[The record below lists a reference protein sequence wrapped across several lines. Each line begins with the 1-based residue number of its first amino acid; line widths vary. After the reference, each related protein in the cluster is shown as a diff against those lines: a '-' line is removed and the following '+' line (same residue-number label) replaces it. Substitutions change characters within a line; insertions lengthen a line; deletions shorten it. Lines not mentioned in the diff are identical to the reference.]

1 MDRKRLALVVQRY
14 GEDIVGGSESLCR
27 TVAEMLTS
35 HYPVEVLTTCA
46 KDYVTWKNEYPAG
59 VSTLNGV
66 TVHRFPVDFE
76 RGPRFHRVMGEILGG
91 MPLHNYRKYKNLM
104 KETIAHSPIKQQISC
119 LKSQGPYSTKM
130 LEHLSARHQ
139 DYALVIFFTYLYPTT
154 FFGSQQVPTAK
165 TVLIPTAHDEAPI
178 HFPVFQKMFARF
190 PAYVFLTPEERRFIE
205 ETFDV
210 DDALKMTIGMPVQ
223 LKYQPDPL
231 RFRQKYGL
239 DGQFLLCAGRIEPA
253 KGYDDLFR
261 LFRAARS
268 HLPSELR
275 LVLIGERLMEIPEEA
290 GIIYLGYLPEQDK
303 GDAYAA
309 ASVLSNPSLN
319 ESFSIV
325 TLEAMLCQT
334 PVVVNEKCAVSVGH
348 VRRSNGGLYYSNGY
362 EFIEVLNFLLAES
375 ETRKRMG
382 TNGRQYVEQNY
393 SYSKVEQRFLD
404 FVDETIERS
413 NKTWSASSLRRDER
427 KERRSMEYSKVWDKM
442 AKQNAKHSIYAT
454 SDEERFEKGG
464 KTDADRM
471 RQWIAPESVVLD
483 VGCGIGRVEKYLAP
497 YCHAIHAVDVSK
509 EMLHQA
515 KEHLSGIE
523 NVFFHHT
530 SSTDLSFA
538 DNEMFDFSF
547 SLLVLQHMK
556 KEDAYLSLCEIYRTL
571 KEGGRAYIQFPS
583 LFSDV
588 YSELFI
594 EYAKMDDRAVSRV
607 RPYTPDEVRFLLQ
620 LVGFTL
626 ESQTSDVEIITLVRK
641 V

>member
-1 MDRKRLALVVQRY
+1 MIDRKSLALVVQRY
-14 GEDIVGGSESLCR
+14 GEDVVGGSESLCR

-35 HYPVEVLTTCA
+35 HYSVEVLTTCA

-59 VSTLNGV
+59 VSILNDV
-66 TVHRFPVDFE
+66 TVRRFPVDFE
-76 RGPRFHRVMGEILGG
+76 RGLRFHRVMGEILGG
-91 MPLHNYRKYKNLM
+91 MPLHDYRKYKNLM
-104 KETIAHSPIKQQISC
+104 KEKIARSAIKQQMSC
-119 LKSQGPYSTKM
+119 LKLQGPYSTKM
-130 LEHLSARHQ
+130 MKYLSAYHQ
-139 DYALVIFFTYLYPTT
+139 DYALIVFFTYLYPTT
-154 FFGSQQVPTAK
+154 FFGSQQVPAAK
-165 TVLIPTAHDEAPI
+165 IALVPTAHDEAPI
-178 HFPVFQKMFARF
+178 HFPVFQKMFTRF
-190 PAYVFLTPEERRFIE
+190 PAYAFLTPEERFFIE
-205 ETFDV
+205 EIFDV
-210 DDALKMTIGMPVQ
+210 DDALKMTIGMPVK
-223 LKYQPDPL
+223 LKYRPDPL

-253 KGYDDLFR
+253 KGYDELFR

-268 HLPSELR
+268 HLPSGLR
-275 LVLIGERLMEIPEEA
+275 LVLIGERLMDIPEDAE
-290 GIIYLGYLPEQDK
+290 IIYLGYLPEQDK
-303 GDAYAA
+303 GDAFAA
-309 ASVLSNPSLN
+309 ASVLATPSLN

-334 PVVVNEKCAVSVGH
+334 PVLVNGHCAVSMGH
-348 VRRSNGGLYYSNGY
+348 IQRSRGGLYYSDGY
-362 EFIEVLNFLLAES
+362 EFIEVLNFLLAENGI
-375 ETRKRMG
+375 RKRMG

-393 SYSKVEQRFLD
+393 SYLKVEQHYLD
-404 FVDETIERS
+404 FVNRAIVRS
-413 NKTWSASSLRRDER
+413 NKTQSTSSRRIDF
-427 KERRSMEYSKVWDKM
+427 KRRPMEYGKAWDEM

-464 KTDADRM
+464 KADADRM
-471 RQWIAPESVVLD
+471 RQWITPESVVLD

-497 YCHAIHAVDVSK
+497 HCRAIHAVDVSK
-509 EMLHQA
+509 EMLRQA

-530 SSTDLSFA
+530 SSIDLSFA
-538 DNEMFDFSF
+538 DDEMFDFAF
-547 SLLVLQHMK
+547 SLLVLQHME

-588 YSELFI
+588 YSDLFI

-607 RPYTPDEVRFLLQ
+607 RPYTPDEVKFLLQ